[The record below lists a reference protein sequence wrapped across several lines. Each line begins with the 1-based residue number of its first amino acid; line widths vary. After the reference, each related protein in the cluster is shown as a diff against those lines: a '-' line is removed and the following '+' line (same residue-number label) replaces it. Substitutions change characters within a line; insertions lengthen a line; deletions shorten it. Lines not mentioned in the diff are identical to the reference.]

1 MQGLSNAY
9 GRLLSGLALV
19 ASLLLGAMMLIICAD
34 VLLRNVAVIP
44 GVRGI
49 DWSNEVSEGLL
60 YLITLLAAPWLL
72 RQGQHIRVDL
82 LLRALPRHVA
92 WRCEIVTDVLAFGC
106 CVALVWYGARATWAS
121 YAAGSMTIKTLI
133 TPEWWSLAPLPVAFL
148 LLAIEVVFRLQRLL
162 AGERAP
168 RDDAVSAS

>member
-1 MQGLSNAY
+1 MQRLSAAY
-9 GRLLSGLALV
+9 GRLLAGLALL
-19 ASLLLGAMMLIICAD
+19 ASLLLAAMMLIICAD
-34 VLLRNVAVIP
+34 VLLRNVALIP
-44 GVRGI
+44 GMRGVE
-49 DWSNEVSEGLL
+49 WSNEVSEALL

-82 LLRALPRHVA
+82 LLRALPRRVA
-92 WRCEIVTDVLAFGC
+92 WQCEIVADVLAFGC

-121 YAAGSMTIKTLI
+121 YAAGSTTIKTLI
-133 TPEWWSLAPLPVAFL
+133 TPEWWSLAPLPLAFA
-148 LLAIEVVFRLQRLL
+148 LLAVEVVFRMQRLL